1 MSMTEHLDLKGT
13 ALLLTALAGGCSSAP
28 KPAAVAPAEIPAL
41 VAQTEREPRNAALK
55 FRLAAAL
62 AAARRCDTAVVV
74 ARVAQRL
81 EADNVRGPL
90 VVGACE
96 EQAGHYDEAIA
107 AYQEFAA
114 QHPRAQGVAAL
125 SARAKLAL
133 RTSAERTAR
142 QALARETELAQQL
155 PDPNTVAVLPIV
167 VAGDST
173 YRPLSRGLA
182 ELITTDL
189 AYIRTLKLLERLQIG
204 VLLDELKLGTSERAD
219 PATAARVGR
228 LLRAERMVQGTIT
241 IPSAGA
247 GAGAGAGSVQ
257 LTASVVTGA
266 GVVRPVAPV
275 TGPLPQLLGL
285 EKQVVFGLAAQL
297 GIELTE
303 AERQRILKEGPRQL
317 AAFLAYS
324 RGLEAMDA
332 GDYSRAAG
340 HFGEAARVDPSFR
353 AASQDRQAALTA
365 PALER
370 AGADPVGSLAAVD
383 AFGHGTATVLPATG
397 GVLSSGTL
405 DVVPTPGDVVAQAGG
420 TASGTATTIRHLGP
434 ETAGLP
440 SIISVTSGI
449 TIIFKRPP

>member
-1 MSMTEHLDLKGT
+1 
-13 ALLLTALAGGCSSAP
+13 
-28 KPAAVAPAEIPAL
+28 VL
-41 VAQTEREPRNAALK
+41 V
-55 FRLAAAL
+55 
-62 AAARRCDTAVVV
+62 
-74 ARVAQRL
+74 
-81 EADNVRGPL
+81 
-90 VVGACE
+90 
-96 EQAGHYDEAIA
+96 
-107 AYQEFAA
+107 
-114 QHPRAQGVAAL
+114 
-125 SARAKLAL
+125 S
-133 RTSAERTAR
+133 
-142 QALARETELAQQL
+142 
-155 PDPNTVAVLPIV
+155 
-167 VAGDST
+167 GDST

-204 VLLDELKLGTSERAD
+204 VLLDELKLGTSQRAD

-228 LLRAERMVQGTIT
+228 LLRAERMVQGTVT
-241 IPSAGA
+241 IPST
-247 GAGAGAGSVQ
+247 GAGSVR

-266 GVVRPVAPV
+266 GVIWPVAPA

-297 GIELTE
+297 GIALTE
-303 AERQRILKEGPRQL
+303 AERQRILKEGPRNL

-332 GDYSRAAG
+332 GDYSRAAF

-353 AASQDRQAALTA
+353 AASQQRQAAQTA

-370 AGADPVGSLAAVD
+370 AGADPVGSLSAVD
-383 AFGHGTATVLPATG
+383 ALEHGTATVLSATG

-405 DVVPTPGDVVAQAGG
+405 DVLPTPGDVVAQAGG

-440 SIISVTSGI
+440 SIISVTNGI

>member
-74 ARVAQRL
+74 ARAAQRL

-90 VVGACE
+90 VVGGCQ
-96 EQAGHYDEAIA
+96 EQAGRYDEAIA
-107 AYQEFAA
+107 TYQEFAA
-114 QHPRAQGVAAL
+114 QHPRAQGVAVL

-142 QALARETELAQQL
+142 QALARETELAQQ
-155 PDPNTVAVLPIV
+155 PPQAATVAVLPV
-167 VAGDST
+167 LVAGDST

-204 VLLDELKLGTSERAD
+204 VLLDELKLGTSQRAD

-228 LLRAERMVQGTIT
+228 LLRAERMVQGTVT
-241 IPSAGA
+241 IPST
-247 GAGAGAGSVQ
+247 GAGSVQ
-257 LTASVVTGA
+257 LTAAVVTGA
-266 GVVRPVAPV
+266 GVIRPVAPA
-275 TGPLPQLLGL
+275 TGPLRQLLGL

-297 GIELTE
+297 GIALTE
-303 AERQRILKEGPRQL
+303 AERQRILKEGPRNL
-317 AAFLAYS
+317 A
-324 RGLEAMDA
+324 
-332 GDYSRAAG
+332 
-340 HFGEAARVDPSFR
+340 
-353 AASQDRQAALTA
+353 
-365 PALER
+365 
-370 AGADPVGSLAAVD
+370 
-383 AFGHGTATVLPATG
+383 
-397 GVLSSGTL
+397 
-405 DVVPTPGDVVAQAGG
+405 
-420 TASGTATTIRHLGP
+420 
-434 ETAGLP
+434 
-440 SIISVTSGI
+440 
-449 TIIFKRPP
+449 

>member
-28 KPAAVAPAEIPAL
+28 KPSAVAPAEIPAL
-41 VAQTEREPRNAALK
+41 VAQTEREPRNAALQ

-74 ARVAQRL
+74 ARAAQRL

-96 EQAGHYDEAIA
+96 EQAGRYDEAIA
-107 AYQEFAA
+107 TYQEFAA

-133 RTSAERTAR
+133 RTSSERTAR
-142 QALARETELAQQL
+142 QALARETELAQQ
-155 PDPNTVAVLPIV
+155 PPQAATVAVLPV
-167 VAGDST
+167 LVAGDST

-247 GAGAGAGSVQ
+247 GSVQ

-266 GVVRPVAPV
+266 GVVRPVAPA
-275 TGPLPQLLGL
+275 TGPLAQLLGL

-340 HFGEAARVDPSFR
+340 HFAEAARVDPSFR

-383 AFGHGTATVLPATG
+383 AFGHGAATVLPATG

>member
-1 MSMTEHLDLKGT
+1 MTEHLDLKGT

-74 ARVAQRL
+74 ARAAQRL

-90 VVGACE
+90 VVGGCQ
-96 EQAGHYDEAIA
+96 EQAGRYDEAIA
-107 AYQEFAA
+107 TYQEFAA
-114 QHPRAQGVAAL
+114 QHPRAQGVAVL

-142 QALARETELAQQL
+142 QALARETELARQPPQAA
-155 PDPNTVAVLPIV
+155 TVAVLPV
-167 VAGDST
+167 LVAGDST

-228 LLRAERMVQGTIT
+228 LLRAERMVQGSVT
-241 IPSAGA
+241 IPSG
-247 GAGAGAGSVQ
+247 GAGSVQ

-266 GVVRPVAPV
+266 GVVRPVAPA

-340 HFGEAARVDPSFR
+340 HFGEAARVDPGFR
-353 AASQDRQAALTA
+353 AASQDRQAAQTA
-365 PALER
+365 PVLER

-383 AFGHGTATVLPATG
+383 ALGHGAATVLPATG